1 MNEQTNAPITDAELA
16 EWERLCEAATPGP
29 WFYDSYS
36 TIHSVTSV
44 KEYDRIEGTFPKS
57 PDAVTDKQWDS
68 LPETEVCA
76 VPVQG
81 GDTATE
87 QGNLDAKFIE
97 KTHTVLPRAVAEI
110 RRLRAIIA
118 KLPVTADGV
127 PVVPGMAVWLP
138 GGGQYPGEV
147 ESVGCGN
154 ALLVN
159 DSIKWPHP
167 PLGLG
172 GEDSQYSVRDGDELY
187 STREAAEAAKEA
199 K

>member
-110 RRLRAIIA
+110 RELRAIVD

-127 PVVPGMAVWLP
+127 PVVPGEDTVWRWSSILGWVECQIETSEP
-138 GGGQYPGEV
+138 EDGGWEYVLCTSLIGGGV
-147 ESVGCGN
+147 
-154 ALLVN
+154 
-159 DSIKWPHP
+159 DSC
-167 PLGLG
+167 
-172 GEDSQYSVRDGDELY
+172 Y